1 MTYAF
6 TSNANGSEKL
16 PPFIIGKAKTPRAFN
31 KKSGTQLGFYY
42 RNNPKAWMT
51 GSLYGEWIRAWDRDL
66 QLKQRKILL
75 LQDNFSGHI
84 VPDDLQNIEV
94 RNFEPNLTAH
104 VQPMDQGIIQCFKA
118 RYRAKY
124 IRRSIDY
131 YEAGVTPSQIYELDQ
146 LEAMRLANAAWQ
158 EVDATTIWN
167 CWHKAG
173 ILPDALFSS
182 SSSLPLTIPISS
194 LICGQNTVQDPVS
207 EAERELSNALDDLE
221 STGALQPSNRMSIKS
236 LLNPPGESSTMDKTT
251 DLDIFHAVMETRN
264 GQGRESDSH
273 GISGDESDTL
283 PPVKRRRTRKE
294 ALQAALV
301 VQEFL
306 QELNIPYAR
315 HLEAELHSFGYQTR
329 HVEFQSM
336 QTTHITDYFV
346 RN

>member
-1 MTYAF
+1 
-6 TSNANGSEKL
+6 
-16 PPFIIGKAKTPRAFN
+16 
-31 KKSGTQLGFYY
+31 
-42 RNNPKAWMT
+42 MT

-104 VQPMDQGIIQCFKA
+104 VQPMDQDIIQCFKA

-158 EVDATTIWN
+158 EVDATTIRN

-236 LLNPPGESSTMDKTT
+236 LLNPPGESSTVDKTT